1 MKLNKICDVYS
12 GFALKKFNKNCNGFP
27 VIKIGNIIADGTLNL
42 DECQYTTDEVNEK
55 YYSHKGDIYIA
66 LSGATTGKIGMMNSD
81 KKYIINQR
89 VGIVRQKTDDI
100 PQDFIKFFLL
110 NSTDKILKEAFGCA
124 QPNISPKQIS
134 EYIVPDISIDVM
146 REICVVLDRI
156 RNVIDCCKKELEGL
170 DELVKARFVEMFDS
184 YMNSKNMIEFNSI
197 CEFITVGIA
206 NSATHAFSDKGVI
219 MFRNQNIKEDKLDD
233 SDIVY
238 ITEDFAKKYDN
249 KTLKENDIL
258 IVRTGCPGIACTVPK
273 KYEGSQTFT
282 TLIARLKN
290 SDRTNPRYICHYINS
305 EYGKSYVQQ
314 NSVGVA
320 QQNFGATALSKM
332 PICIPPF
339 GLQNQ
344 FVYFVREVDKSR
356 FTG

>member
-170 DELVKARFVEMFDS
+170 DELVKARFVELFGEPNTNPYGWMQT
-184 YMNSKNMIEFNSI
+184 
-197 CEFITVGIA
+197 TVGDVCEIIDGDRGKNYPKA
-206 NSATHAFSDKGVI
+206 
-219 MFRNQNIKEDKLDD
+219 DD
-233 SDIVY
+233 
-238 ITEDFAKKYDN
+238 F
-249 KTLKENDIL
+249 
-258 IVRTGCPGIACTVPK
+258 
-273 KYEGSQTFT
+273 
-282 TLIARLKN
+282 
-290 SDRTNPRYICHYINS
+290 
-305 EYGKSYVQQ
+305 
-314 NSVGVA
+314 
-320 QQNFGATALSKM
+320 
-332 PICIPPF
+332 
-339 GLQNQ
+339 
-344 FVYFVREVDKSR
+344 
-356 FTG
+356 